1 MPNPA
6 QAGTLVKT
14 IPWKHNGNPCEL
26 WYYGSRERTDMPKG
40 YASGRQAVELVES
53 A

>member
-26 WYYGSRERTDMPKG
+26 WYYGSGERTECRK
-40 YASGRQAVELVES
+40 ATLVDVRRWS
-53 A
+53 